1 MTSILNAELQNRLMT
16 LNNFIFSNQLKH
28 RLARH
33 VAFWTIFSLH
43 FIIQNLL
50 IGGQGEGSTS
60 RTFLQSFL
68 HFLYF
73 LPIYLAS
80 TYFFIE
86 IILPKFLYPRRWVGF
101 IVSFLLLFS
110 VSAILIYYSGVWYLH
125 NTMKLPYDKIDFDAN
140 KYHAIVDGMFVP
152 FMLLGI
158 AAGIKFSKNWWLQ
171 QRENEKL
178 AKQKLATELQL
189 LKTSIHPRFLLH
201 SLHTV
206 QRRIDNSSLQSP
218 VLILQLS
225 DLLSYLLYEKDETWV
240 PLEKELEIIR
250 YYINLEEKSS
260 EGKLLFKT
268 EFPENTGG
276 KFIIPF
282 LLLTIV
288 ENCFEYFFETEQ
300 LEPLLTLI
308 IRVNENT
315 LYFQLF
321 FSKPDDRSSGNLLSD
336 IKILSVEKQ
345 LKNQYPGLY
354 HFQLTADSES
364 NSIDLKLPLYS
375 DELIHSR
382 KNTIMNEKLEPV

>member
-1 MTSILNAELQNRLMT
+1 M
-16 LNNFIFSNQLKH
+16 
-28 RLARH
+28 
-33 VAFWTIFSLH
+33 
-43 FIIQNLL
+43 
-50 IGGQGEGSTS
+50 IGGPGEGRTS
-60 RTFLQSFL
+60 RTFLESFL

-73 LPIYLAS
+73 LPIYLLS

-125 NTMKLPYDKIDFDAN
+125 NTMKLPYSQIDFNAN

-152 FMLLGI
+152 FMLFGI
-158 AAGIKFSKNWWLQ
+158 AAGIKLSKKWWLQ

-178 AKQKLATELQL
+178 AKQKLANELQL

-206 QRRIDNSSLQSP
+206 QRHIDYSSEQSP

-260 EGKLLFKT
+260 EGKPLFKT

-288 ENCFEYFFETEQ
+288 ENCFEYFFETGQ
-300 LEPLLTLI
+300 REPLLTLM
-308 IRVNENT
+308 IRIKENT
-315 LYFQLF
+315 LHFQLI
-321 FSKPDDRSSGNLLSD
+321 FSKPDNQSEGKSLANE
-336 IKILSVEKQ
+336 KIISVKKQ
-345 LKNQYPGLY
+345 LQNQYAGLY
-354 HFQLTADSES
+354 HLQVIADAES
-364 NSIDLKLPLYS
+364 NSIYLKLPLYS
-375 DELIHSR
+375 GDIIHA
-382 KNTIMNEKLEPV
+382 KKYTIMNEVPEPL